1 MSATDIPGAVAR
13 LQLAVLKALPR
24 EEWCFPLGRVA
35 GETGIPRE
43 VCRGLIAEL
52 RADGLV
58 VYQKGLLDDAGDAAG
73 SGYRLSQRGVS
84 FLAEA
89 RHGQ

>member
-1 MSATDIPGAVAR
+1 MTATDIPGAVAR

-24 EEWCFPLGRVA
+24 EDWCYSLGRVS

-43 VCRGLIAEL
+43 ICRGLIAEL

-58 VYQKGLLDDAGDAAG
+58 VYEKGLLDDAGEVAG
-73 SGYRLSQRGVS
+73 SGYHLSRRGVA
-84 FLAEA
+84 FLEED
-89 RHGQ
+89 RP